1 MENSPASTGLQ
12 HHVRSISLPSW
23 LNPQSVKV
31 EAELSKLKAWER
43 SLVSTL
49 PLSAETIRAGLVGL
63 VDLYNSVQ
71 DLILSPVTQK
81 ALLQYQNGILV
92 EETLMGSLRLLDSC
106 SAARDLLLMMKE
118 QVQDLQ
124 LALRRKG
131 GDLSIGSSIDVYM
144 SCKKKA
150 KKAVA
155 KCLRELRQMDKK
167 TVHLLCLM
175 SGGWSLISK
184 LVLTGPVASER
195 GHEVFNEVGSVDI
208 TMKSL
213 NGGIRRNNEQIDVQM
228 ARRSLQALDACM
240 EGLEG
245 GLDCLFR
252 HLIRNRV
259 SLLNISAH

>member
-81 ALLQYQNGILV
+81 VLLQYQNGILV

-124 LALRRKG
+124 SALRRKG

-167 TVHLLCLM
+167 IGPSPLFDVNQHLSMVIRVLREVN
-175 SGGWSLISK
+175 SITIS
-184 LVLTGPVASER
+184 VL
-195 GHEVFNEVGSVDI
+195 
-208 TMKSL
+208 
-213 NGGIRRNNEQIDVQM
+213 
-228 ARRSLQALDACM
+228 RSLL
-240 EGLEG
+240 
-245 GLDCLFR
+245 LF
-252 HLIRNRV
+252 LAVPVSSTSRV
-259 SLLNISAH
+259 AGH

>member
-43 SLVSTL
+43 SV
-49 PLSAETIRAGLVGL
+49 
-63 VDLYNSVQ
+63 
-71 DLILSPVTQK
+71 
-81 ALLQYQNGILV
+81 
-92 EETLMGSLRLLDSC
+92 
-106 SAARDLLLMMKE
+106 ARDLLLMMKE

-124 LALRRKG
+124 SVLTRKG
-131 GDLSIGSSIDVYM
+131 GDLSIGSSIDAYM

-150 KKAVA
+150 KKLWRSALVEA
-155 KCLRELRQMDKK
+155 NGQKNRSISSDVNQHLSMVIRVLREVNSITISVLRS
-167 TVHLLCLM
+167 LLLFLAVPVSRTR
-175 SGGWSLISK
+175 SGGWSWISK

-195 GHEVFNEVGSVDI
+195 GHEVFNEVGILDI
-208 TMKSL
+208 AMKSL
-213 NGGIRRNNEQIDVQM
+213 HGGIRRNNEKIDVQM

-252 HLIRNRV
+252 RLIHNRV